1 MESPNP
7 GPAAQAVARRPEP
20 TATHRR
26 PNRTSLARSGALTTT
41 ILLVAAA
48 LAGCDGSTFLT
59 DGAEAGTAL
68 AAGAPLASHGAH
80 GPARALTA
88 AQNRELALLR
98 RVTAPYHDLA
108 VADDAG
114 FEVLVAHPVT
124 GAECLSDPEAG
135 GMGYHYLNP
144 EHVGPEVKV
153 DEPQVIMYEDGPDGR
168 KHMVGV
174 EYIIPFDIRPD
185 DAAPPE
191 LFGQAFMR
199 NYTFNVWAL
208 HVWVWKNN
216 PSGMFADWNP
226 RVSCG

>member
-1 MESPNP
+1 MMDPSISRPP
-7 GPAAQAVARRPEP
+7 IPTPSSRRAGA
-20 TATHRR
+20 TATVLL
-26 PNRTSLARSGALTTT
+26 LAAG
-41 ILLVAAA
+41 

-59 DGAEAGTAL
+59 NGAEGGRAL
-68 AAGAPLASHGAH
+68 APEAPVASHDAH

-88 AQNRELALLR
+88 AQSRELALLR
-98 RVTAPYHDLA
+98 RVTAPFHDLA
-108 VADDAG
+108 AADDAG
-114 FEVLVAHPVT
+114 FVVLVAHPVS
-124 GAECLSDPEAG
+124 GAECLADPEAG
-135 GMGYHYLNP
+135 GMGYHYLKP
-144 EHVGPEVKV
+144 EHVGPEVQV
-153 DEPQVIMYEDGPDGR
+153 DRPQVIMYEDGPDGR

-185 DAAPPE
+185 DATPPE

-226 RVSCG
+226 RVSCD